1 MSCLSYMN
9 VAEGASLSS
18 FAARELDYLYDTYDE
33 ESARRL
39 RVADVDGW
47 RERFS
52 VKTNMN

>member
-1 MSCLSYMN
+1 MN